1 MCIRDRSNE
10 EQLRTKIRNITL
22 AVRIIKTSPNPN
34 QPMRS
39 NEEQMRTK
47 IRILIPGV
55 RINKA

>member
-1 MCIRDRSNE
+1 MRSNE

-22 AVRIIKTSPNPN
+22 AVRIIRASPNPN

-39 NEEQMRTK
+39 NEEHLRTK
-47 IRILIPGV
+47 IRNLVLGV

>member
-1 MCIRDRSNE
+1 MRSNE

-47 IRILIPGV
+47 IRNLVLGV
-55 RINKA
+55 RINKV